1 MATGRAYC
9 SALLLKGDYM
19 DWKSLTSK
27 AAPVVVNVRVELSYD
42 RVIDVPIGT
51 LTYGDWL
58 GVDAELPEPP
68 VPRTLAGV
76 GGTKQPNRDDVKYR
90 EELARVME
98 ERNYRRL
105 ALALEKGGT
114 VIPGITP
121 GEKAAAIKA
130 EMDAGVANA
139 LMVFIAGA
147 AMQGKASVEAAADT
161 FQR

>member
-1 MATGRAYC
+1 
-9 SALLLKGDYM
+9 M
-19 DWKSLTSK
+19 DWKQLTAQ
-27 AAPVVVNVRVELSYD
+27 AAPVVITVRVELAYD
-42 RVIDVPIGT
+42 RVIEVPIGT

-58 GVDAELPEPP
+58 GIDAECVEPP
-68 VPRTLAGV
+68 VPRTLVGAGGV
-76 GGTKQPNRDDVKYR
+76 KQPNRDDVKYR

-114 VIPGITP
+114 VIPGNTP

-139 LMVFIAGA
+139 LMVFIASA
-147 AMQGKASVEAAADT
+147 AMQGKATADAAADT
-161 FQR
+161 FRGGR